1 MVERY
6 HVPMSHGM
14 MVAQIVSA
22 FCGYFSARRITRQR
36 LAMSVNV
43 FGDTLDSLQDRLHE
57 RSSNR
62 YHCCAGDIY
71 LHQLGPSFWITVL
84 TSMTPSPLT
93 KSISRFRLS
102 T

>member
-43 FGDTLDSLQDRLHE
+43 FGDTLDSYRIDGMNGRVTGIIVVPVISIYISLGHHFG
-57 RSSNR
+57 SR
-62 YHCCAGDIY
+62 Y
-71 LHQLGPSFWITVL
+71 
-84 TSMTPSPLT
+84 
-93 KSISRFRLS
+93 
-102 T
+102 